1 MPPIDIGREIGP
13 ARALA
18 AIDSR
23 LARKPGSDGQG
34 PEKARARVEQAVVK
48 SEALDAGAA
57 PVDAERVQEIRKAVE
72 NGTYPVTP
80 ARIADAMIAAGYILR
95 NAK

>member
-34 PEKARARVEQAVVK
+34 PEKARARVEQAVVR

-57 PVDAERVQEIRKAVE
+57 PVDAERVQQIRKAVE
-72 NGTYPVTP
+72 NGTYPVVP
-80 ARIADAMIAAGYILR
+80 AKIADAIIAAGILLR
-95 NAK
+95 SGE